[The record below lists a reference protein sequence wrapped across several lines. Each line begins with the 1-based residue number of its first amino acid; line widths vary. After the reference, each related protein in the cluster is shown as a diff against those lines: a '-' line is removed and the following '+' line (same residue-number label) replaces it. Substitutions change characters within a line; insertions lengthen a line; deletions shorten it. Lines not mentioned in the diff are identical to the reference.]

1 MREIIKYTSVTDQ
14 LVRQSLQECIDQ
26 FIGTKLTPVTLSMLD
41 QVIKQ
46 YVEGVRD
53 PVQHCGQHVKLD
65 ITTDPDDPT
74 KVNITPLDLY
84 TAVILTGQFDR
95 SYDEIRFLTRI
106 TEDNKHHTTYEYE
119 NSAGKYRLTRYHYR
133 VMDHITGEIYTLHE
147 PEFWFFPVEKN
158 DEHPPTLA

>member
-65 ITTDPDDPT
+65 QSLLE
-74 KVNITPLDLY
+74 KLAN
-84 TAVILTGQFDR
+84 G
-95 SYDEIRFLTRI
+95 
-106 TEDNKHHTTYEYE
+106 
-119 NSAGKYRLTRYHYR
+119 RLKTFQGPMSLLMR
-133 VMDHITGEIYTLHE
+133 G
-147 PEFWFFPVEKN
+147 
-158 DEHPPTLA
+158 PTLVKIMVYFVRIRLVSF